1 MKIDNN
7 KEIWIFL
14 SHSNKDF
21 EKVRRIR
28 NYLEMNSCRPLMFY
42 LKCLSNDDEIDNLI
56 KREIDC
62 RTRFIICESDNSKES
77 KWVQSEVAY
86 IKSQLRSYDVID
98 LSKSEEE
105 INRQLDK
112 IIKNTQIFLSY
123 SRSDAEF
130 VNAVYSHVR
139 KYDLRCYYEEKE
151 FVATKSFQEQ
161 LNNAIDFASD
171 FGFVVLFAT
180 EKSMLSKWV
189 IYELQYAVE
198 KGAKLLVL
206 LLDEYAKHHY
216 KEIFPQ
222 AQDIPKDDLIDR
234 EQCSIRV
241 RDLTMAQ
248 SKEEQVE
255 LAIEKIVDRAF
266 APWTTY
272 TMAKNM
278 LEGIDCVKDVEEAN
292 RLFGIAFRKSD
303 ALDGISY
310 PGGTLFVARCMANG
324 YGTKK
329 DLEGALCYYGDYIR
343 TSGSNENINNE
354 IAAIHAELAEQY
366 RIAANQGHAHAQ
378 YNLGLCYEYGEGVDK
393 DLAEAKKWYQKAAD
407 QGDEF
412 AKKRLSN
419 S

>member
-1 MKIDNN
+1 METQEM

-28 NYLEMNSCRPLMFY
+28 NYLERNSCRPLMFY

-161 LNNAIDFASD
+161 LNYAIDLAKD
-171 FGFVVLFAT
+171 FGFVVFFAS
-180 EKSMLSKWV
+180 EKSLESKWV
-189 IYELQYAVE
+189 IHELQYAVDR
-198 KGAKLLVL
+198 GAKMLIL
-206 LLDEYAKHHY
+206 LLDEYAKVHY
-216 KEIFPQ
+216 RDLFPY
-222 AQDIPKDDLIDR
+222 AQDIPKYDLLDREDLIDYER
-234 EQCSIRV
+234 QTVRV
-241 RDLTMAQ
+241 RDLTAAN

-255 LAIEKIVDRAF
+255 LALEKIVNMAF

-278 LEGIDCVKDVEEAN
+278 LEGLDCAKDEEEAN

-303 ALDGISY
+303 ALDGIGY

-324 YGTKK
+324 YGTRK
-329 DLEGALCYYGDYIR
+329 DLNAALCYYYDYICI
-343 TSGSNENINNE
+343 SGCTEKINKEIEEIYTELVKQNPETAENEYTEFLSNWVLVSRNKSNE
-354 IAAIHAELAEQY
+354 
-366 RIAANQGHAHAQ
+366 
-378 YNLGLCYEYGEGVDK
+378 K
-393 DLAEAKKWYQKAAD
+393 AKKWYLEGIEEAR
-407 QGDEF
+407 
-412 AKKRLSN
+412 KRLSN
-419 S
+419 M